1 MSEAVPIPAGAT
13 LLVVDDNEMNRDM
26 LSRRL
31 EKRGYRVL
39 TADDGQP
46 ALDLIAGEPVDLV
59 LLDIMM
65 PGLDGIEV
73 LKTVRLKHS
82 AAELPIIMTTAKG
95 DSRDVVEALDLGAND
110 YVTKPIDFAVVLA
123 RVQKE
128 LRTRGVR
135 TAAVTSSGNA
145 AGSAGA
151 SGPGGQKPVSEFG
164 PGAVIEGKYRLEVK
178 LGAGN
183 FGAVYRA
190 SHVDLGRAVAV
201 KILQTRVEENEAAL
215 ERFRSE
221 GRAAC
226 LVRHPNAVSV
236 HDFGVTV
243 HGTAFLVMELLEGKS
258 LAEELKAGGRLS
270 PQRVSRL
277 LPPICAVLSQAHQ
290 AGIVHRDIKPE
301 NVFSHREHGHE
312 TIKVLDFGIAKLV
325 GDHVS
330 NQNLTAEGFILGTP
344 AYMAPE
350 RLKNL
355 PYDGRADVYSLG
367 CMLYQLLT
375 AKLPF
380 PGKPGEP
387 MAMLLMHL
395 NEPPPSARTLVPEL
409 PVSLDRLVIR
419 CMAKDPSERPPIDE
433 LAGLFAA
440 AAKEEPPRKPRPA
453 FVDGDAPTHELGAS
467 KAPVDAHA
475 LTTRTELPASPPPG
489 AAATARPA
497 AMQSTAASLPPAAPT
512 AASPALAAPGPAAPA
527 PPATAA
533 PAAAPPKPPPA
544 TETAS
549 PQMSTNWMRNIL
561 DRMFGNGGNGSG
573 NKS

>member
-1 MSEAVPIPAGAT
+1 LSEAVPIPAGAT

-46 ALDLIAGEPVDLV
+46 ALDLLEREPVDLV

-73 LKTVRLKHS
+73 LKTVRAKHS
-82 AAELPIIMTTAKG
+82 AAELPVIMTTAKG

-135 TAAVTSSGNA
+135 SAAITASGGA
-145 AGSAGA
+145 AGSAGGA
-151 SGPGGQKPVSEFG
+151 AGQKPISEFG

-236 HDFGVTV
+236 HDFGVTS
-243 HGTAFLVMELLEGKS
+243 HGTAYLVMELLEGKS
-258 LAEELKAGGRLS
+258 LADELKAGGRLS
-270 PQRVSRL
+270 PQRVSRV
-277 LPPICAVLSQAHQ
+277 LPAICAVLSQAHQ

-301 NVFSHREHGHE
+301 NVFSHREIDQE

-395 NEPPPSARTLVPEL
+395 NEPPPSVRALVPDL
-409 PVSLDRLVIR
+409 PISVDRLVIR
-419 CMAKDPSERPPIDE
+419 CMAKDPAERPAIDE

-440 AAKEEPPRKPRPA
+440 ASKEEPPRKVRRA
-453 FVDGDAPTHELGAS
+453 FVDGDAPTHEMGTA

-475 LTTRTELPASPPPG
+475 LTTRTELPPSPPAP
-489 AAATARPA
+489 ATARPA
-497 AMQSTAASLPPAAPT
+497 AAPAAFQSTAATLPPSAPT
-512 AASPALAAPGPAAPA
+512 AASPALSSPSPAS
-527 PPATAA
+527 
-533 PAAAPPKPPPA
+533 PAAAPPGKTTQPTTDAAAPPA
-544 TETAS
+544 SLS
-549 PQMSTNWMRNIL
+549 PQISTSWMRSIL
-561 DRMFGNGGNGSG
+561 DRVFGNGSGGSG

>member
-1 MSEAVPIPAGAT
+1 MSQAVPTPAGAT

-31 EKRGYRVL
+31 ERRGYKVL

-46 ALDLIAGEPVDLV
+46 ALDLLAREKVDLV

-73 LKTVRLKHS
+73 LKTLRAQHS
-82 AAELPIIMTTAKG
+82 PSELPVIMTTAKG

-128 LRTRGVR
+128 LRGRSAR
-135 TAAVTSSGNA
+135 TAAPA
-145 AGSAGA
+145 
-151 SGPGGQKPVSEFG
+151 PPPPQKPTAEFG
-164 PGAVIEGKYRLEVK
+164 PGAVIEGRYRLETK

-190 SHVDLGRAVAV
+190 VHVDLGRSVAV
-201 KILQTRVEENEAAL
+201 KILQTRVEESEAAL
-215 ERFRSE
+215 ERFRAE

-226 LVRHPNAVSV
+226 LVRHPNAVAV

-243 HGTAFLVMELLEGKS
+243 HGSAYLVMELLEGRS
-258 LAEELKAGGRLS
+258 LAEELKRCHRLT
-270 PQRVSRL
+270 PQRVADL

-290 AGIVHRDIKPE
+290 AGIVHRDVKPE
-301 NVFSHREHGHE
+301 NVFLHFEAGQE
-312 TIKVLDFGIAKLV
+312 KLKVLDFGIAKLV

-367 CMLYQLLT
+367 CMLFQLLT
-375 AKLPF
+375 GKLPF

-395 NEPPPSARTLVPEL
+395 NDPPPSPRALTADL
-409 PVSLDRLVIR
+409 PTAVDRVVIR
-419 CMAKDPSERPPIDE
+419 CMAKDPKERPPVDE
-433 LAGLFAA
+433 LAALFASA
-440 AAKEEPPRKPRPA
+440 VQEEPPKLRRA
-453 FVDGDAPTHELGAS
+453 FVDGDAPTREMNPARQVE
-467 KAPVDAHA
+467 VDAHA
-475 LTTRTELPASPPPG
+475 LTTKTEAPASPP
-489 AAATARPA
+489 ARPA
-497 AMQSTAASLPPAAPT
+497 AAAAPPPALPTVRAPSPALTAAPPAAP
-512 AASPALAAPGPAAPA
+512 AANPAGSSGI
-527 PPATAA
+527 
-533 PAAAPPKPPPA
+533 
-544 TETAS
+544 S
-549 PQMSTNWMRNIL
+549 PQQTSSSWVRSIL
-561 DRMFGNGGNGSG
+561 DKVFRGSG
-573 NKS
+573 TGGGAKN

>member
-1 MSEAVPIPAGAT
+1 MSEAVPTPVGAT

-31 EKRGYRVL
+31 ERRGYRVL

-46 ALDLIAGEPVDLV
+46 ALDLVAREQVDLI

-73 LKTVRLKHS
+73 LKTLRSRHS
-82 AAELPIIMTTAKG
+82 ASELPVIMTTAKG

-128 LRTRGVR
+128 LRTRVQR
-135 TAAVTSSGNA
+135 P
-145 AGSAGA
+145 AGA
-151 SGPGGQKPVSEFG
+151 ATPPPQKPTAEFG
-164 PGAVIEGKYRLEVK
+164 PGAVVEGRYRLETK
-178 LGAGN
+178 LGSGN

-190 SHVDLGRAVAV
+190 THVDLGRPVAV
-201 KILQTRVEENEAAL
+201 KILQTRVEESEAAL
-215 ERFRSE
+215 ERFRAE

-243 HGTAFLVMELLEGKS
+243 HGSAYLVMELLEGRS
-258 LAEELKAGGRLS
+258 LAEELKRSGRLS
-270 PQRVSRL
+270 PARVAEI
-277 LPPICAVLSQAHQ
+277 LPPICAVLVQAHS

-301 NVFSHREHGHE
+301 NVFVHVENDTEGVRE
-312 TIKVLDFGIAKLV
+312 TVKVLDFGIAKLV

-355 PYDGRADVYSLG
+355 PYDGRSDVYSLG
-367 CMLYQLLT
+367 CLLFQLLT
-375 AKLPF
+375 GRLPF

-395 NEPPPSARTLVPEL
+395 NDPPPSPLTLVPDL
-409 PVSLDRLVIR
+409 PESVDRVVLR
-419 CMAKDPSERPPIDE
+419 CLAKDPEARPAIGE
-433 LAGLFAA
+433 LANLFASA
-440 AAKEEPPRKPRPA
+440 AREAPRKLRRA
-453 FVDGDAPTHELGAS
+453 FIDPEAPTRELDPLPR
-467 KAPVDAHA
+467 KVDD
-475 LTTRTELPASPPPG
+475 LIQTTKTAAPASPPQFGP
-489 AAATARPA
+489 PA
-497 AMQSTAASLPPAAPT
+497 SAPAPASAPTPAAAPT
-512 AASPALAAPGPAAPA
+512 RAG
-527 PPATAA
+527 A
-533 PAAAPPKPPPA
+533 PAAAAPFSPLPAQEKAPPPPTA
-544 TETAS
+544 TQRPAAS
-549 PQMSTNWMRNIL
+549 ATSGWVRGIL
-561 DRMFGNGGNGSG
+561 DRFFSNSGGNG

>member
-1 MSEAVPIPAGAT
+1 LTEAVPTQLEAT

-31 EKRGYRVL
+31 ERRGYRVL

-46 ALDLIAGEPVDLV
+46 ALDLLERESVDLV

-73 LKTVRLKHS
+73 LKTLRAKHS
-82 AAELPIIMTTAKG
+82 AGELPVIMTTAKG

-128 LRTRGVR
+128 LRSRQR
-135 TAAVTSSGNA
+135 FLAAAAPAIPAPTAV
-145 AGSAGA
+145 SA
-151 SGPGGQKPVSEFG
+151 PVPTPKPSAEFG
-164 PGAVIEGKYRLEVK
+164 PGAIVDSRYRLENK

-190 SHVDLGRAVAV
+190 SHVDLGRLVAI
-201 KILQTRVEENEAAL
+201 KILQTRVEETEASL
-215 ERFRSE
+215 ERFRAE

-236 HDFGVTV
+236 HDFGVTS
-243 HGTAFLVMELLEGKS
+243 HGSAYLVMELLEGRS
-258 LAEELKAGGRLS
+258 LAEELKLKIRLT
-270 PQRVSRL
+270 PQRVAEL
-277 LPPICAVLSQAHQ
+277 LPPICAVLGQAHA

-301 NVFSHREHGHE
+301 NVFVHVEPGRE

-330 NQNLTAEGFILGTP
+330 NQNLTAEGYILGTP

-355 PYDGRADVYSLG
+355 PYDGQADVYSLG
-367 CMLYQLLT
+367 CMLFQLLT
-375 AKLPF
+375 GKLPF
-380 PGKPGEP
+380 AGRPGEP

-395 NEPPPSARTLVPEL
+395 NYPVPSAQSLLPEL
-409 PVSLDRLVIR
+409 PSAVAKVVFR
-419 CMAKDPSERPPIDE
+419 CMAKDPQERPHIAE
-433 LAGLFAA
+433 LAQQFAA
-440 AAKEEPPRKPRPA
+440 ASLEKARQLRPA
-453 FVDGDAPTHELGAS
+453 FVDPEAPTHEMGAQS
-467 KAPVDAHA
+467 AVDDLAVTTKTERPVSP
-475 LTTRTELPASPPPG
+475 TPSESSPPR
-489 AAATARPA
+489 AATPRAVPA
-497 AMQSTAASLPPAAPT
+497 EAALSVPTDLHSPSTS
-512 AASPALAAPGPAAPA
+512 SGWVR
-527 PPATAA
+527 
-533 PAAAPPKPPPA
+533 
-544 TETAS
+544 S
-549 PQMSTNWMRNIL
+549 IL
-561 DRMFGNGGNGSG
+561 DRVFGSSGSSG
-573 NKS
+573 TKN